1 MVYDAHGPAW
11 VGPRASW
18 RTPSSKCSYVCSAF
32 MANHRCPSTA
42 ITAVRN
48 HILLYIYIG
57 VCDLLIKIQ
66 HYLLRS
72 RWDTIS
78 LTPTGP
84 TISRFRS
91 SQPTAGPGG
100 WGRPRLEIHRGQ
112 LMDRQLMDA
121 IGHAA
126 RGRTRLA
133 VLRAALHP
141 RCFGQGFKGKPSAEH
156 FTIFFI
162 YGVPRIHGESH
173 TMLRRTDATDGRGF
187 INKVSHS

>member
-1 MVYDAHGPAW
+1 MPMDRHGLGHGHRGERQA
-11 VGPRASW
+11 ASVHMFVPHSW
-18 RTPSSKCSYVCSAF
+18 PITGVQVRPSQLYEIIYYC
-32 MANHRCPSTA
+32 
-42 ITAVRN
+42 I
-48 HILLYIYIG
+48 YIYIG